1 MVYSIIRNVLD
12 YTMVYS
18 IIREKTTYIDLGKVG
33 YRRDMLELG
42 GPISV
47 RWGRALV
54 EGPPELGRDHIAPL
68 ALARQVVG
76 GQEGR
81 LAAALEVPREGG
93 GVVEA
98 GRVLRA
104 GHAPAGQVRVGVARP
119 GRAGDVGQGPRAIP
133 QL

>member
-1 MVYSIIRNVLD
+1 MVYSISRK
-12 YTMVYS
+12 
-18 IIREKTTYIDLGKVG
+18 KTTYIDLGKVG

-42 GPISV
+42 GPIGV

-68 ALARQVVG
+68 ALARQVVR

-81 LAAALEVPREGG
+81 LAAALEPREG

-98 GRVLRA
+98 GRVLRV
-104 GHAPAGQVRVGVARP
+104 GHAPAGQVRVGVGRP